1 MVEHP
6 FNFQGIANQPAK
18 RERMTVSYHQ
28 QLLQLCVLRLGLLQD
43 GDLKVCGLPKREK
56 ISVGSAGVVLVACEY
71 VSAPQ
76 LHLGQR
82 TDGIADN
89 DAAVI

>member
-1 MVEHP
+1 MP
-6 FNFQGIANQPAK
+6 
-18 RERMTVSYHQ
+18 VSYHR

-43 GDLKVCGLPKREK
+43 GDLKVCGLPMRER

-71 VSAPQ
+71 VSAPE

-82 TDGIADN
+82 TDGIAGN